1 MSVPT
6 PRRASPPGGAQTDG
20 ETIRARYRELLG
32 SVPPAI
38 EDRIRVCE
46 LAGRTAALTAVEE
59 LRAALIM
66 DNPLERKVAQ
76 LVHFGQL
83 LVLGRPGP
91 ARLHAAAARQAG
103 ASLPELLGVAE
114 LALITGGMPAYSLGI
129 EILAEPS
136 DVGMP

>member
-1 MSVPT
+1 MRAPA
-6 PRRASPPGGAQTDG
+6 PRPARASGAAAADG
-20 ETIRARYRELLG
+20 ETIRARYRDLLG

-38 EDRIRVCE
+38 EDRIRLCE
-46 LAGRTAALTAVEE
+46 EAGRTGALTAVED

-83 LVLGRPGP
+83 LVLGRAGA
-91 ARLHAAAARQAG
+91 ARLHATAARRAG

-129 EILAEPS
+129 EILAEPP
-136 DVGMP
+136 DVGTP